1 MTGDRYDAAS
11 RLDRDPATYRVN
23 LGVDRRS
30 YEDLF
35 GPAPR
40 QAAGREI
47 IDTGFDYAAT
57 DTLLPHL
64 FYASMHWVCVV
75 NPGVRTRTELAA
87 LLVRAH
93 GLAKHHYAKSGAATA
108 SRNARRAYS
117 SYRQSM
123 TPSIAGTIS
132 ACWTPSPDIASR
144 APDQTRAAARPVG
157 TSIAAAI
164 STFRR
169 AECPRKLIQ
178 TTIGTVMLMPISITR
193 NAPGWSERLL
203 PAAPKAEGR
212 QAAED
217 AHAHEHHENHLE
229 EVQSEGALAAGAAV
243 GDVSCECR

>member
-1 MTGDRYDAAS
+1 MLEHSDLAEAPTLLRAVERELPGIVTTTGSGDWFVFYDPDGTTSPEQRFPFCTLVTGDRYDAAS

-57 DTLLPHL
+57 DTLLPHP

-93 GLAKHHYAKSGAATA
+93 GLAKHHFAKGR
-108 SRNARRAYS
+108 SRH
-117 SYRQSM
+117 
-123 TPSIAGTIS
+123 G
-132 ACWTPSPDIASR
+132 
-144 APDQTRAAARPVG
+144 
-157 TSIAAAI
+157 
-164 STFRR
+164 
-169 AECPRKLIQ
+169 
-178 TTIGTVMLMPISITR
+178 
-193 NAPGWSERLL
+193 
-203 PAAPKAEGR
+203 
-212 QAAED
+212 
-217 AHAHEHHENHLE
+217 
-229 EVQSEGALAAGAAV
+229 
-243 GDVSCECR
+243 